1 MYVNAKFETI
11 NRPMSTSVY
20 PLVFRRISK
29 AEDVDRGDEMEMI
42 AE

>member
-11 NRPMSTSVY
+11 NMSTSVY